1 MEFDHSLS
9 VAAPIDAAWAAMTDI
24 ERIVPCVPNARVTG
38 RAGADGYDVEV
49 TFAVG
54 PLETTAEC
62 RITLAERDDATLHE
76 LLTVLVTDSGGDMP
90 ADATITVVLT
100 QATDRTDAAMHSC
113 VEVSGVA
120 ALIGADTLAGFAA
133 DPIATFA
140 ANLEALLV
148 RVPGVPRPV

>member
-1 MEFDHSLS
+1 MEFDHSFS

-62 RITLAERDDATLHE
+62 RITLAERDDATHRE
-76 LLTVLVTDSGGDMP
+76 VLTVLATDSGGDMP

-133 DPIATFA
+133 DTIATFA
-140 ANLEALLV
+140 ANLEALLA
-148 RVPGVPRPV
+148 RVPRVPRPV

>member
-1 MEFDHSLS
+1 
-9 VAAPIDAAWAAMTDI
+9 VRTQ
-24 ERIVPCVPNARVTG
+24 RARDRTSWRGWLRRRGHV
-38 RAGADGYDVEV
+38 R
-49 TFAVG
+49 VG

-62 RITLAERDDATLHE
+62 RITLAERDDATHRE
-76 LLTVLVTDSGGDMP
+76 VLTVLATDSGGDMP

-133 DPIATFA
+133 DTIATFA
-140 ANLEALLV
+140 ANLEALLA
-148 RVPGVPRPV
+148 RVPRVPRPV

>member
-1 MEFDHSLS
+1 MEFDHSFS

-24 ERIVPCVPNARVTG
+24 ERIVLCVPNARLTG

-62 RITLAERDDATLHE
+62 RITLAERDDATRRE
-76 LLTVLVTDSGGDMP
+76 VLTVLATDSGGDMP
-90 ADATITVVLT
+90 ADASITVVLT
-100 QATDRTDAAMHSC
+100 QATDRTDAALHSC

-133 DPIATFA
+133 DTIAIFA
-140 ANLEALLV
+140 ANLEALLA
-148 RVPGVPRPV
+148 RPA